1 MRKLISIFICLFV
14 ATVCQGRIITVGHY
28 SPPGGIHYDFE
39 TIQAAIDDSNDGDEI
54 IVAKGRYYENI
65 NFKGK
70 NVILRS
76 TDPNDPDKVAEVI
89 IDGWRKGHVVTL
101 ASGEDA
107 NCVLDGFTIVRGEAD
122 SGGGIF
128 CSGTKPTIRNCII
141 YDNIAQRYGG
151 GVFFEGLGM
160 DQPGDGPTITKCTIH
175 NNTVRSLGS
184 GGGGIWSDTSLT
196 ITECAIM
203 KNSAPYSSGIQLSGK
218 QTKIYKCIIKDNVS
232 KYPQGPFGGGI
243 VQYGGGCLTEL
254 SNCLIVGN
262 KGAGFS
268 CVSGNLHVIITNCT
282 ISGNTN
288 VGIWN
293 REGSDVCVFNSIVWG
308 NSGGQINSNYPWSR
322 TDVKYGD
329 VQGGW
334 SGEGNIDADPCFV
347 RPGYWNP
354 NRLPDDTSDDLWVDG
369 DYHLKSQAGRWDP
382 NGESWVL
389 DDVTS
394 PCIDAGDPSGP
405 IDYEPPPN
413 GGIINMGAYGGTAE
427 ASKTYF
433 NKPLCKAFVPGDING
448 DCKVDFKDFAFM
460 AFHWLE
466 EH

>member
-1 MRKLISIFICLFV
+1 MKKITFIIVCLSF
-14 ATVCQGRIITVGHY
+14 AILCQGRIITVGHHL
-28 SPPGGIHYDFE
+28 PGGVHYDFD

-54 IVAKGRYYENI
+54 IVATGRYYENI

-70 NVILRS
+70 NVILRG
-76 TDPNDPDKVAEVI
+76 TDPNDSDVVAEII
-89 IDGWRKGHVVTL
+89 IDGRWKGHVVTF
-101 ASGEDA
+101 ANSEDV
-107 NCVLDGFTIVRGEAD
+107 NCVLNGFTIINGDAE

-141 YDNIAQRYGG
+141 RDNIVELYGG
-151 GVFFEGLGM
+151 GIFSEGLGM
-160 DQPGDGPTITKCTIH
+160 DQAGDGPTISKCIVQH
-175 NNTVRSLGS
+175 NTAYSGGP
-184 GGGGIWSDTSLT
+184 GGGGIWSNTSLT
-196 ITECAIM
+196 ITECLIM
-203 KNSAPYSSGIQLSGK
+203 KNSALYSGGIQLGGK
-218 QTKIYKCIIKDNVS
+218 CPRVYKCIIKDNVS
-232 KYPQGPFGGGI
+232 GGI
-243 VQYGGGCLTEL
+243 LLYPSGCSAEI

-262 KGAGFS
+262 KGAGF
-268 CVSGNLHVIITNCT
+268 VSELGYPFYPQPIITNCT
-282 ISGNTN
+282 ISGNTKG
-288 VGIWN
+288 GISVN
-293 REGSDVCVFNSIVWG
+293 SEVDVFNSIVWG
-308 NSGGQINSNYPWSR
+308 NSGSQIDSRELWSR
-322 TDVKYGD
+322 IDVKYSD

-382 NGESWVL
+382 NGRSWVI
-389 DDVTS
+389 DNVTS
-394 PCIDAGDPSGP
+394 FCIDAGDPRSP

-448 DCKVDFKDFAFM
+448 DCEVNLKDFAFI